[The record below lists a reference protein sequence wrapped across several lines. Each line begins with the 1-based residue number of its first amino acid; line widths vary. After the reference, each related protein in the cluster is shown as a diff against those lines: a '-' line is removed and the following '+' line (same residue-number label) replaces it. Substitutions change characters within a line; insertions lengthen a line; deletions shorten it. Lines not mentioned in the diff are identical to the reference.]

1 MRVTQR
7 SVSRNYMRNLN
18 NTLAKRASAFERGTT
33 GAAFD
38 RLSQNVADGVRA
50 MKIQEER
57 QASERQLSAT
67 QDVIDEMNS
76 VFNALD
82 SIDDIMKTVDERV
95 VRALSEEGGEPR
107 RQAIAAELHSMKEQ
121 ILQFAN
127 SQYSGKYLFSDSA
140 NAAAP
145 FGVGADGKLTYNGIP
160 MSKIDREN
168 GTYIDEDGF
177 TRPLPNDKAIYID
190 LGLGMRFEADDG
202 DVDTRTAFKTSF
214 SGLDVLGHEPNVYDL
229 ITDMEEA
236 LGYPNGKAGGTY
248 NRGALESAHTAFD
261 ELTDDMRLS
270 RLDLD
275 TRAGF
280 LNQLETRLESD
291 ITTLTES
298 ESNLVSADP
307 SEEAIK
313 LKESEYT
320 WMAVLQLGAKLLPTS
335 LLDFLS

>member
-1 MRVTQR
+1 MLFR
-7 SVSRNYMRNLN
+7 S
-18 NTLAKRASAFERGTT
+18 
-33 GAAFD
+33 
-38 RLSQNVADGVRA
+38 
-50 MKIQEER
+50 
-57 QASERQLSAT
+57 
-67 QDVIDEMNS
+67 
-76 VFNALD
+76 
-82 SIDDIMKTVDERV
+82 
-95 VRALSEEGGEPR
+95 
-107 RQAIAAELHSMKEQ
+107 
-121 ILQFAN
+121 
-127 SQYSGKYLFSDSA
+127 
-140 NAAAP
+140 
-145 FGVGADGKLTYNGIP
+145 
-160 MSKIDREN
+160 
-168 GTYIDEDGF
+168 
-177 TRPLPNDKAIYID
+177 
-190 LGLGMRFEADDG
+190 
-202 DVDTRTAFKTSF
+202 

-307 SEEAIK
+307 AEEAIK